1 MTSPPT
7 VPSSASA
14 AAGPGASTGDA
25 PFDVSEHRVRALVE
39 IRALLKQFVE
49 GDVPL
54 SLTTP
59 DGLHYAT
66 SLWAED
72 PQRGVLVFAADPR
85 DDAVQR
91 LAESHEVM
99 ATGYLD
105 SVKVQFDLHDLV
117 LVHGRSASAFNAQ
130 YPREV
135 YRFQRRHAYRVR
147 PAGRAQPHAVL
158 SHPDLARRQIDL
170 RVIDISHTGVALM
183 LNEELNL
190 FRSGQMLPEVVIE
203 LDASTWLRVTLRV
216 MHVSEVGLSPTQYR
230 RIGCELVDLSPA
242 AQRDLL
248 RYLDHTQKRHR
259 LLTL

>member
-1 MTSPPT
+1 MTSPTSPLST
-7 VPSSASA
+7 TDAS
-14 AAGPGASTGDA
+14 DL
-25 PFDVSEHRVRALVE
+25 SEHRVRTLVE
-39 IRALLKQFVE
+39 IRALLRQFVE

-54 SLTTP
+54 SLTTS

-85 DDAVQR
+85 DEAVQR
-91 LAESHEVM
+91 LAESHEVT
-99 ATGYLD
+99 ATGFLD

-130 YPREV
+130 YPREL
-135 YRFQRRHAYRVR
+135 YRFQRRHAFRVR
-147 PAGRAQPHAVL
+147 PTGRSQPHAVL
-158 SHPDLARRQIDL
+158 NHPDLPRRQIDL

-183 LNEELNL
+183 LNEALDL
-190 FRSGQMLPEVVIE
+190 FRGGQLLPDVVIE
-203 LDASTWLRVTLRV
+203 LDASTWLHVTLRV
-216 MHVSEVGLSPTQYR
+216 MHVSEVGHAPTPYR
-230 RIGCELVDLSPA
+230 RIGCELVRLGNG
-242 AQRDLL
+242 AQRDLQ

>member
-1 MTSPPT
+1 MTFPNSPL
-7 VPSSASA
+7 
-14 AAGPGASTGDA
+14 ASTSTSTSADA
-25 PFDVSEHRVRALVE
+25 SDLNEHRVRTLVE
-39 IRALLKQFVE
+39 IRALLRQFVE

-72 PQRGVLVFAADPR
+72 PQRGMLVFAADPR
-85 DDAVQR
+85 DETVQR

-99 ATGYLD
+99 ATGFLD

-130 YPREV
+130 YPREL
-135 YRFQRRHAYRVR
+135 YRFQRRHAFRVR
-147 PAGRAQPHAVL
+147 PTGRSQPHAVL
-158 SHPDLARRQIDL
+158 HHPDLPRRQIDL

-183 LNEELNL
+183 LNEALDL
-190 FRSGQMLPEVVIE
+190 FRGGQLLPDVVIE
-203 LDASTWLRVTLRV
+203 LDASTWLHVTLRV
-216 MHVSEVGLSPTQYR
+216 MHVSEVGQSPTQYR
-230 RIGCELVDLSPA
+230 RIGCELVRLGNG
-242 AQRDLL
+242 AQRDLQ
-248 RYLDHTQKRHR
+248 RYLDQTQKRHR